1 MCGTGRSL
9 CGAPFE
15 NEVVKI
21 AVRFRGGIRPN
32 PRPSLEARV
41 KLAALPGFFSDS
53 ARLKPEGGCHGFDAF
68 NEGCSVFHVSQY
80 NVIYHTPQRET
91 SHFALF
97 THGGKPCPI

>member
-1 MCGTGRSL
+1 MCEVERSL
-9 CGAPFE
+9 GGAPLE

-32 PRPSLEARV
+32 PRPSFEARV
-41 KLAALPGFFSDS
+41 KLAALPGLFPDS

-68 NEGCSVFHVSQY
+68 NEGCSVFHALQH
-80 NVIYHTPQRET
+80 NVIYHTLQRET

-97 THGGKPCPI
+97 IAGGKPCA